1 MSEPAPEIPAETV
14 TPEEGIAGKAAPGWP
29 LEWIRMHLPH
39 LFPHLEAARVAAADA
54 TVKAAS
60 TTEAAKRQNEVLKE
74 LASILAEVVREG
86 PLAVRAAAALEEAV
100 KVGEL
105 LAAL

>member
-1 MSEPAPEIPAETV
+1 VSEAPPGVPAGPV
-14 TPEEGIAGKAAPGWP
+14 TPEEGTAGQAGPGWP
-29 LEWIRMHLPH
+29 LEWIRMHLPR
-39 LFPHLEAARVAAADA
+39 LAPHLEEARVAAADA
-54 TVKAAS
+54 TIRAANA
-60 TTEAAKRQNEVLKE
+60 TQAAKQQNAVLKE

-105 LAAL
+105 IAAL